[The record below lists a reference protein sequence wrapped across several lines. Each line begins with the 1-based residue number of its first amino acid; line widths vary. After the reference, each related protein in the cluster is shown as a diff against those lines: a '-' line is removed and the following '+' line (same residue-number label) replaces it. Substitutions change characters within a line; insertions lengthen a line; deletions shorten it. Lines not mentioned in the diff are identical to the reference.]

1 MGTRE
6 LIVCFQ
12 VLLVIIVK
20 RWLVGTRELIV
31 CLQVLLVIIVKV
43 VAGGNQGAN
52 SLPPSFTCHYC
63 KGSGWWEPGS

>member
-6 LIVCFQ
+6 P
-12 VLLVIIVK
+12 
-20 RWLVGTRELIV
+20 IV

-63 KGSGWWEPGS
+63 KEVAGGNQGANSLPPSFTCHYCKGSGWW

>member
-1 MGTRE
+1 MGTSE
-6 LIVCFQ
+6 P
-12 VLLVIIVK
+12 
-20 RWLVGTRELIV
+20 IV